1 MIDLTHVVHVV
12 IVVYCGLWSPG
23 GVDGGV
29 GVVLQGDHNM
39 QTHPA
44 NPNSVFPFRVVRSK
58 LSLSQSPQC
67 QPTPLNWE
75 QVFLDRSDLQT
86 SYKKT

>member
-67 QPTPLNWE
+67 QPTPLN
-75 QVFLDRSDLQT
+75 
-86 SYKKT
+86 